1 MRDLNKTIVLA
12 FLLLLALINLIFFMV
27 SQYSG
32 PIIGFLFAIIASIQ
46 WWRKKNSSFI
56 IVLAFIWIFL
66 HIFELIIYIECSY
79 PIFLYLN
86 LLFPI
91 PLLYCGIKEYI
102 LRKRGI
108 NKE

>member
-1 MRDLNKTIVLA
+1 MRSLNEIIILT
-12 FLLLLALINLIFFMV
+12 FLLLLALLNLIFFMV

-46 WWRKKNSSFI
+46 YWRKKDSIFI
-56 IVLAFIWIFL
+56 LVIAFIWVFL

-86 LLFPI
+86 VLFPI
-91 PLLYCGIKEYI
+91 PLLYCGINEYI
-102 LRKRGI
+102 LRKRER

>member
-1 MRDLNKTIVLA
+1 MRDLNEIIILA
-12 FLLLLALINLIFFMV
+12 VLLLLALINLIFFIV

-46 WWRKKNSSFI
+46 WWRKTDSIFI
-56 IVLAFIWIFL
+56 IVIGFIWIFL

-86 LLFPI
+86 VLFPI
-91 PLLYCGIKEYI
+91 PLLYCGINEYI
-102 LRKRGI
+102 LRKRER